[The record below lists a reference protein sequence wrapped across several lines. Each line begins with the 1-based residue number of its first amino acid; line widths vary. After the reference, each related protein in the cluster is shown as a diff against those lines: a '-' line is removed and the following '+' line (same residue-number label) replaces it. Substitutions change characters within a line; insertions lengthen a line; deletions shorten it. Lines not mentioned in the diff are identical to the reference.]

1 MSLMLRTSTV
11 VASFV
16 LLYGCTSLP
25 HDPKEK
31 FILVATNTKLPY
43 WQAAQSG
50 LQHAVGEMK
59 VKGEMV
65 GPDTYDI
72 KAEHDEF
79 RSAVAQK
86 PTGILVSASD
96 ASLQPDI
103 NEAIGKGIPVITIDS
118 DAPASKRLLFVGT
131 DNFNAGV
138 LGGNLV
144 AKLLNGHG
152 KIAVFTMPNQS
163 NLKDRMQGYQSVLD
177 THPGLKIIQT
187 VDIKGDPTV
196 AFDGAKQL
204 IASKDKVDAIVC
216 LEAIACPEVG
226 EVLNRAGASGPKPTV
241 VAMDTD
247 ARTLSWIQKGVIS
260 ATLAQRPYTMAYYG
274 VRVLADLHLTPP
286 NNLLSATWTENPSSP
301 VPTFVDTGA
310 FVVDKNNVANFMD
323 QSAHP

>member
-1 MSLMLRTSTV
+1 MSFMPRVSV
-11 VASFV
+11 AVASMF
-16 LLYGCTSLP
+16 LLYGCTALP

-43 WQAAQSG
+43 WMAAQSG
-50 LQHAVGEMK
+50 LMHAVNEMK

-79 RSAVAQK
+79 RHAVAQK

-103 NEAIGKGIPVITIDS
+103 NEAIAQGVPVITIDS
-118 DAPASKRLLFVGT
+118 DAPTSKRLLFVGT

-152 KIAVFTMPNQS
+152 NIVVFTMPNQS
-163 NLKDRMQGYQSVLD
+163 NLKDRMQGYQSVFD
-177 THPGLKIIQT
+177 THPGLKVLQT
-187 VDIKGDPTV
+187 IDVKGDPTV

-204 IASKDKVDAIVC
+204 ITSKTKFDAIVC

-226 EVLNRAGASGPKPTV
+226 EVLSRENPNPKPTV

-247 ARTLSWIQKGVIS
+247 SRTLTWIQKGIIS
-260 ATLAQRPYTMAYYG
+260 ATLAQRPYTMAYFG
-274 VRVLADLHLTPP
+274 VRLLADYHLTPP
-286 NNLLSATWTENPSSP
+286 GELLSTSWSENPKSP

-310 FVVDKNNVANFMD
+310 FIVNKDNVSNFMD
-323 QSAHP
+323 QSKP